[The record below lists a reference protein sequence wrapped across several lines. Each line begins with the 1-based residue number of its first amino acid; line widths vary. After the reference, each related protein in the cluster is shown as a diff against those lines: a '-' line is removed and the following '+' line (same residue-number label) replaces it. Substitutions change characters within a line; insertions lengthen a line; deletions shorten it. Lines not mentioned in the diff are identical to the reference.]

1 MGALYTIYIQT
12 AEQFQ
17 MLDITDEVQRL
28 AADCRMVSGTC
39 TLFLPH
45 TTAGLMISEN
55 RDPYLAANFRKAFRR
70 LCGSESDY
78 RSIENNFSAHLS
90 ASLVGVSAT
99 VPVENGRLA
108 LGAWQSIYLMEFDGD
123 RRRKVRVKFMEDR

>member
-12 AEQFQ
+12 AGQMQ

-28 AADCRMVSGTC
+28 AADCGIASGIC

-55 RDPYLAANFRKAFRR
+55 RDPYLATNFYKAFHR
-70 LCGSESDY
+70 LSGDEENY
-78 RSIENNFSAHLS
+78 RSLENHFTAYLLS
-90 ASLVGVSAT
+90 GLVGVSQT